1 MLVRVMVL
9 LTRIKREIRNGSG
22 GYVFT
27 VIPTGSTITTV
38 LDADEFT
45 LPVSEAPRVCYFL
58 W

>member
-1 MLVRVMVL
+1 MVL